1 MHKACKKG
9 AHKNKKYA
17 TPKVCNA
24 ATQRNTKLCNVATPK
39 VKTIAYKHERPR
51 SHLQEGVAP
60 HVRGSVIGRA
70 YRRLEIVPP
79 PATLK
84 NFF

>member
-1 MHKACKKG
+1 MYGKPWIKYGIASAGNGHTKHKACKKG

-51 SHLQEGVAP
+51 SHLQEGYAP
-60 HVRGSVIGRA
+60 RVRVSIG
-70 YRRLEIVPP
+70 
-79 PATLK
+79 
-84 NFF
+84 